1 MRFNLKNKKI
11 LGFGEIMMRLTAPSK
26 STFMQIN
33 NLDLHFGGSEANVIT
48 NLSILGN
55 NTKYL
60 TKLPDNDLAK
70 MVTMNL
76 NKYGVNTDDILIGGE
91 RLGTYYVELG
101 TALRTSKV
109 IYDRKYS
116 SFFDTKVEEYDFD
129 KILNDVGLIHISGI
143 TPALNQNTKELTL
156 ELLKECKKRN
166 ILVSYDSNYR
176 AKLWSISDASDF
188 LKEVLSYVDIAFLG
202 YLDLTN
208 MLNYEISE
216 SLASESFDTQLKFLY
231 KKLTEQYPN
240 LTCIAST
247 KRDIISSDENKLK
260 GYIYFDGELYASKQY
275 EFNIVDR
282 IGSGDAFT
290 SGILHCLSNNKNL
303 EETVEFGTACGVL
316 NHTLYG
322 DISTISKDDISN
334 FVRDGITRIKR

>member
-1 MRFNLKNKKI
+1 MKINLKNKKI

-55 NTKYL
+55 KTKYL
-60 TKLPDNDLAK
+60 TRLPDNDLGK

-76 NKYGVNTDDILIGGE
+76 NKYGVNTDDIIIGGE
-91 RLGTYYVELG
+91 RLGTYFVELG

-116 SFFDTKVEEYDFD
+116 SFFDTRIEEYDFD

-143 TPALNQNTKELTL
+143 TPALNDNTRELTL
-156 ELLKECKKRN
+156 EILKECKKRN
-166 ILVSYDSNYR
+166 IVVSYDSNYR
-176 AKLWSISDASDF
+176 AKLWSIDDAAEF
-188 LKEVLSYVDIAFLG
+188 LKKVLSYVDIAFLG
-202 YLDLTN
+202 SLDLTN
-208 MLNYEISE
+208 MLKYKISE
-216 SLASESFDTQLKFLY
+216 NLSSEGFDIQLKSLY
-231 KKLTEQYPN
+231 QQLVSEYPN
-240 LTCIAST
+240 INCIAST

-260 GYIYFDGELYASKQY
+260 GYIYFDGELYTSKQY

-290 SGILHCLSNNKNL
+290 SGILHCLSTNTNL

-322 DISTISKDDISN
+322 DISTISKNDISN